1 MDVDYPSL
9 LKAADTYEQVVTDSQ
24 VESLYL
30 DYTGDFGHDRLA
42 QAASSFVAR
51 WQDGG
56 EELARANAGI
66 ATDVRQCVALYQFID
81 NAREGVFGALRGLF
95 GGGG

>member
-1 MDVDYPSL
+1 MDADYPSL
-9 LKAADTYEQVVTDSQ
+9 LKAADTYEQVVADSL

-30 DYTGDFGHDRLA
+30 DCTGDFGHDPLA
-42 QAASSFVAR
+42 QAASSFAAR

-56 EELARANAGI
+56 QELARANEGI
-66 ATDVRQCVALYQFID
+66 ATDVRQCVALYQFVD
-81 NAREGVFGALRGLF
+81 HAREGVFGALRGLF

>member
-9 LKAADTYEQVVTDSQ
+9 LKAADIYEQVVADSL

-30 DYTGDFGHDRLA
+30 DCTGDFGHDRLA

-56 EELARANAGI
+56 EELARANEGI
-66 ATDVRQCVALYQFID
+66 ATDVRQCVAVYQFVD
-81 NAREGVFGALRGLF
+81 NAREGLFGALSDVF
-95 GGGG
+95 GSGG